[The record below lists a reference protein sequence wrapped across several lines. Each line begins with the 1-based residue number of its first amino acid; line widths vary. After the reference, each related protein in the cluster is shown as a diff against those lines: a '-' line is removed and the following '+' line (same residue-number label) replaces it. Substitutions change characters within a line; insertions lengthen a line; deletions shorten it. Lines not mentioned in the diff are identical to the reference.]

1 MAGIGR
7 GHRVEE
13 PPGWQQAAYRGL
25 SRFARVLGTRRFLL
39 PDATAAVGCALQPGK
54 VQACARRHRRADPLL
69 TVAESRRRARASY
82 REYYRTVVDL
92 LWAHTMPAETIL
104 RESLVEGY
112 DHIEEA
118 RRAHGAGILSLA
130 HFGNWD
136 VAAGI
141 SLAWGTALT
150 TVMREFE
157 PAFLN
162 RIIVWTR
169 EERGLE
175 VFTPGRAARGLVE
188 ALRRG
193 RFLALLADI
202 PEGGGTVEVR
212 FRGGP
217 VRFSAGPAA
226 LAARSRCPILPV
238 ACFRDPTRYHV
249 IIDRPIPP
257 GPIQPTTQELAD
269 RLDALIPRAPEQWYP
284 FNRVWTDETGS

>member
-1 MAGIGR
+1 MAR
-7 GHRVEE
+7 NRAGHGVAE
-13 PPGWQQAAYRGL
+13 PPRWQRAVYRGL
-25 SRFARVLGTRRFLL
+25 SRFARVLGTRRFVLS
-39 PDATAAVGCALQPGK
+39 DAAAAVSCALQPGK
-54 VQACARRHRRADPLL
+54 VRACARRHRRADPTL
-69 TVAESRRRARASY
+69 TEAEARRRALGSY
-82 REYYRTVVDL
+82 REYYRTAVDL
-92 LWAHTMPAETIL
+92 IWAHAMPADAVR
-104 RESLVEGY
+104 RESVVEGY
-112 DHIEEA
+112 DHMEEA
-118 RRAHGAGILSLA
+118 RRTHGAGILCLA

-141 SLAWGTALT
+141 SLAWGTPVT

-175 VFTPGRAARGLVE
+175 VFTPGRAARGLVG

-217 VRFSAGPAA
+217 VAFSAGPAA
-226 LAARSRCPILPV
+226 LAARSHCPILPV
-238 ACFRDPTRYHV
+238 ACFRDPVRYHV
-249 IIDRPIPP
+249 IVDRPIAP
-257 GPIQPTTQELAD
+257 GPIGPTTQELAD

-284 FNRVWTDETGS
+284 FNRVWTDE